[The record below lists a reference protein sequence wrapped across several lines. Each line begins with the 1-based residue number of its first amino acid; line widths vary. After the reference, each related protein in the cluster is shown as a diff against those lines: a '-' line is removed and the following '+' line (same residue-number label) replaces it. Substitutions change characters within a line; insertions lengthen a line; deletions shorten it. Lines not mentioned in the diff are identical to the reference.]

1 MQAITVPGK
10 NNKHRVLMYALST
23 CVWCKRAKR
32 FLQENEIEY
41 EYVDVDL
48 HGKEEQGEMR
58 RDILG
63 RGGRLTY
70 PTIIVDDK
78 VLITGFKE
86 DKVRE
91 ALEI

>member
-1 MQAITVPGK
+1 
-10 NNKHRVLMYALST
+10 MYTLST

-48 HGKEEQGEMR
+48 HGKEEQREMR
-58 RDILG
+58 SDILR

-70 PTIIVDDK
+70 PTIVIDDT
-78 VLITGFKE
+78 VLITGFRE

-91 ALEI
+91 VLEI

>member
-48 HGKEEQGEMR
+48 HGKEEQGEIR
-58 RDILG
+58 SDILE
-63 RGGRLTY
+63 RGGRLDY

-78 VLITGFKE
+78 ILITGFKE
-86 DKVRE
+86 DKMRE
-91 ALEI
+91 ALKI

>member
-10 NNKHRVLMYALST
+10 NNTHRVLIYALST
-23 CVWCKRAKR
+23 CAWCKRAKR

-58 RDILG
+58 SDILG